1 MVMWEQ
7 MDSLVRSGYT
17 LQDLY
22 TMPVYRRNFIV
33 RLAIKRNEAENKAS
47 DASRVEKIRTLQ
59 WQPSQDSSKT
69 PSLPNNQPGGCRLK

>member
-1 MVMWEQ
+1 MWEQ

-47 DASRVEKIRTLQ
+47 DASRGFQEG
-59 WQPSQDSSKT
+59 T
-69 PSLPNNQPGGCRLK
+69 PVSRKDQNSPMATVPGFFKNSLSAK